1 MTNSLGFLRTEDGRS
16 SGAIGWRGELD
27 RNSESDLLSSHS
39 LGYGQHC
46 RSAVPLSLHP
56 LLLPYSLLPPRPN
69 APIGVLLRP

>member
-46 RSAVPLSLHP
+46 RSAVPLSLLTP
-56 LLLPYSLLPPRPN
+56 SSSSIFSATA
-69 APIGVLLRP
+69 AP